1 MLSRP
6 FSHFLLILLL
16 TSISVPAHTAD
27 DKGEGK
33 VPTLGQ
39 VTVVGEAEVQ
49 ISGTSE
55 LAGEILHQLPK
66 KNSSLTETITV
77 LPRVQIGEEQR
88 TSENAGEILP
98 PRISISGGRAY
109 ENNYTID
116 GVNQNSILDPLT
128 GNNVAESIREIPSHP
143 QRGFIHRDLIDSVTV
158 YDSNIPAKYGYFVG
172 GVVDAQTRRPHHE
185 LGGQLSFR
193 TTRDSW
199 TEFHIDSDRR
209 DEFYNSTDQ
218 SLQPRFTKYDGG
230 VELDVPINEEM
241 GLLAAYNIV
250 RSDLE
255 IYNIDRWENN
265 KKTLENYFL
274 KYVWLPEAPY
284 AVELTSSYTPSEED
298 FFIGK
303 TRDSDIAI
311 DRGGYSFSGKLTGDL
326 PFGDLEISSS
336 YITNDNSRQAPTN
349 HFFWPSDTP
358 SKNWGAIY
366 NLPYSAEGG
375 YGDIDSE
382 EESLQL
388 RVDLLSKPLSINR
401 LTNIFNIGLEVSRDD
416 ATLDRKQTTYEHAL
430 NRAEEDNTVSCETG
444 DPSCID
450 NEVYFRERR
459 VYSPEDEDA
468 TINSYA
474 AYMDDLIETGPLSFR
489 PGARL
494 SYDDYMKNTD
504 ISYRFAGSW
513 DLFSNGKTMLI
524 GGYNRYYGKPLLAYS
539 LREAR
544 TPYQK
549 QTREM
554 KTDGSN
560 ELTKWEPS
568 SDQRFLSYR
577 YSELDTPYS
586 DEWNVGIVQS
596 FLKGTLEINYLER
609 DNQDQF
615 SKELFTVIADDGS
628 TQRGWELKNNGSS
641 EYESVK
647 ISWVRQWLNHYLN
660 INYTYSDQESSN
672 ESYDDIFD
680 EDDLEEEVWYEGNLV
695 AKTDLPR
702 LDYNREH
709 MLNIIYTGRLPWN
722 FTFTNVTQ
730 YFGEYEARDSL
741 NRAEKTALGIP
752 TNLTAYEATT
762 RPGYWVFDWRI
773 DWEKKTYRNQSI
785 VVALEID
792 NVFDRTPPVGNSDDT
807 YNLGRQFW
815 LGMTYKF

>member
-1 MLSRP
+1 VFSRP
-6 FSHFLLILLL
+6 FTKLFIFLLLSSSSFAIASEE
-16 TSISVPAHTAD
+16 TVVD
-27 DKGEGK
+27 K
-33 VPTLGQ
+33 VPTLKQ
-39 VTVVGEAEVQ
+39 VTVVGQSETQ
-49 ISGTSE
+49 ISGNSV
-55 LAGEILHQLPK
+55 LAGETLHQLPK

-98 PRISISGGRAY
+98 PLISISGGRAY

-172 GVVDAQTRRPHHE
+172 GVVDAETRRPHHE

-274 KYVWLPEAPY
+274 KYVWLPGAPY

-311 DRGGYSFSGKLTGDL
+311 NRGGYSFSGKLTGDL

-349 HFFWPSDTP
+349 HFFWPSATP

-401 LTNIFNIGLEVSRDD
+401 LVNIFNVGLEVSRDD

-459 VYSPEDEDA
+459 AYSPEDEDA

-474 AYMDDLIETGPLSFR
+474 AYMDDLIKTGPLSFR

-494 SYDDYMKNTD
+494 TYDDYMKNTD

-513 DLFSNGKTMLI
+513 DLFSNEKTMLI

-554 KTDGSN
+554 KTDGSH

-568 SDQRFLSYR
+568 TDQSFLSYR

-586 DEWNVGIVQS
+586 DEWSVGIVQS

-615 SKELFTVIADDGS
+615 SKELFTVTADDGS

-660 INYTYSDQESSN
+660 INYTYSTQESSN

-741 NRAEKTALGIP
+741 NRTEKTALGIP
-752 TNLTAYEATT
+752 TSLTAYEAST

-785 VVALEID
+785 VVSLEID

-807 YNLGRQFW
+807 YELGRQFW